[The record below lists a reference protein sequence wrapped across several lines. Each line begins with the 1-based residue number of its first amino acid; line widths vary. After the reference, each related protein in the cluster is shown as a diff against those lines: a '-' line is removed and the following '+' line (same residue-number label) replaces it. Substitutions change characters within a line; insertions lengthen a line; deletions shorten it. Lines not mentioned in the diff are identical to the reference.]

1 MCIRD
6 SNERARRLAA
16 EALAE
21 QPAWFEHLGTFAA
34 LRALAVRQAN
44 DPMDAVEDP
53 AQRALLAEVLLAETK
68 PLEQGEVLSAIQEI
82 QERAIENQLR
92 ELRGPLIEAARDQ
105 GSAEWTALW
114 KQKLELDRALQQL
127 HNRKPPVVS

>member
-1 MCIRD
+1 
-6 SNERARRLAA
+6 
-16 EALAE
+16 
-21 QPAWFEHLGTFAA
+21 
-34 LRALAVRQAN
+34 
-44 DPMDAVEDP
+44 MDAVEDP